1 MVAIWWGTQAD
12 EAFQDAWHS
21 DTGTNPEFRSKVYFS
36 PRLWYLRVG
45 IIEAQDLIPPDRSHL
60 PVPVSSFFGSTNMG
74 CFMYVSISFFFFGF
88 SGFALVGWCSCAFC
102 RFMCGFKDLE
112 QSFCGSNFP
121 HVNFAVYQGTSG
133 SLPNVKDKTGISGRH

>member
-12 EAFQDAWHS
+12 EAFPDAWHS

-74 CFMYVSISFFFFGF
+74 CFMYVSISYIFFWF
-88 SGFALVGWCSCAFC
+88 SGFTLVGWCSCAFC

-112 QSFCGSNFP
+112 GLFVGQIF
-121 HVNFAVYQGTSG
+121 HM
-133 SLPNVKDKTGISGRH
+133 

>member
-12 EAFQDAWHS
+12 EAFPDAWHS

-74 CFMYVSISFFFFGF
+74 CFMYVSISYIYFWF

-112 QSFCGSNFP
+112 RLFVGQIF
-121 HVNFAVYQGTSG
+121 HM
-133 SLPNVKDKTGISGRH
+133 